1 MGEPRCAACHISV
14 RGRTFRIKDEL
25 VYHDGCVNLPAILQ
39 TTLEAANA
47 DLTRERTARA
57 QAVADRKQIRGDV
70 EAKLTSITSE
80 LTTLRLAHT
89 ANQAAIATKDA
100 ELAAARSR
108 IAALEA
114 ELAARPAPAREI
126 PENDTRDAS
135 SIRFELLELK

>member
-14 RGRTFRIKDEL
+14 RGRTSRIKDEL

-47 DLTRERTARA
+47 DLTRERTAKA
-57 QAVADRKQIRGDV
+57 QAVADRKAIRGDV
-70 EAKLTSITSE
+70 EKHLDALTAE
-80 LTTLRLAHT
+80 LVTLRLART
-89 ANQAAIATKDA
+89 ALERQTQQALD
-100 ELAAARSR
+100 ELATARAR

-114 ELAARPAPAREI
+114 ELAARPAPAKEI

>member
-14 RGRTFRIKDEL
+14 RGRVFKIKDEL

-57 QAVADRKQIRGDV
+57 QAVADRKAVRGDV
-70 EAKLTSITSE
+70 EKELQNILHNLNTHKLARESLE
-80 LTTLRLAHT
+80 RQVEQALT
-89 ANQAAIATKDA
+89 
-100 ELAAARSR
+100 ELAAARAR
-108 IAALEA
+108 IATLEA
-114 ELAARPAPAREI
+114 ELATRPAPAKEI
-126 PENDTRDAS
+126 PENDGRDAS